1 MHSSVSS
8 TLVTVWAF
16 KRNCFL
22 IKVSMSTSVRSF
34 RIPWSETRNYL
45 DTGVPFKLPPGCN
58 FNSSK
63 RLNAHYTFRR
73 RTRYPMT
80 KTSAQQTL
88 PHADAF
94 DLKSFV
100 DECES

>member
-16 KRNCFL
+16 KRNCLL

-73 RTRYPMT
+73 RTDL
-80 KTSAQQTL
+80 SSQEIAEISSGTL
-88 PHADAF
+88 QLWIGITIDYN
-94 DLKSFV
+94 
-100 DECES
+100 

>member
-73 RTRYPMT
+73 RTVNMLY
-80 KTSAQQTL
+80 AQVGRGIVARDSISKL
-88 PHADAF
+88 DAVLAD
-94 DLKSFV
+94 
-100 DECES
+100 